1 MASSLDFDD
10 FFRREF
16 GRLVAFLVKM
26 NFDRAMSE
34 DAAVD
39 AMIAARS
46 TWATL
51 KCASAWVRKA
61 AYHNALK
68 ASRRNREGVKRA
80 ISGGWL
86 NTTEDHTAEDTLAA
100 VVEQPHVE
108 YLLGKL
114 PERQRLVLAW
124 HLDSFTNAEIAEAL
138 EMSAATVRS
147 TLRHAKDR
155 LKKEFEGTAG
165 RESEEGGEPHEVR

>member
-1 MASSLDFDD
+1 MASSIDFDD

-16 GRLVAFLVKM
+16 GHLVAFLVKM
-26 NFDRAMSE
+26 NFDRATSE

-39 AMIAARS
+39 AMVAARS
-46 TWATL
+46 SWATL
-51 KCASAWVRKA
+51 TCASAWVRKA
-61 AYHNALK
+61 AYRIALK
-68 ASRRNREGVKRA
+68 SSLRNREGVRRA

-86 NTTEDHTAEDTLAA
+86 NAPNDHSVDDTLAA
-100 VVEQPHVE
+100 IVEQPQVE
-108 YLLGKL
+108 YLLAKL

-124 HLDSFTNAEIAEAL
+124 HLDGFTNVEIAEAL
-138 EMSAATVRS
+138 EMTSTTVRS

-165 RESEEGGEPHEVR
+165 SESVEGGGAA